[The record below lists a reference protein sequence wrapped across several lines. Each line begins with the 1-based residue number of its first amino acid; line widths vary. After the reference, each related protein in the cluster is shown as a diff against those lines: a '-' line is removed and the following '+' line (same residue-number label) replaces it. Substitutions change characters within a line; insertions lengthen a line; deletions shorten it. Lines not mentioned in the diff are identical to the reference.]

1 MSENDPNAYQPIP
14 LPKGPDYSEDEMRAR
29 ADDFYKLMKKR
40 RTVRDYDDR
49 PVPREVIEKAIL
61 TAGTAPNGAN
71 RQPWHFAVLAP
82 GTKRTEIREAAEV
95 EERDFY
101 LGGKAS
107 DEWLEALRP
116 YGTDESKPFLEHAP
130 WLIVVF
136 AERHEVQPDGTRVK
150 NYYVPE
156 SVGIAC
162 GMLITAL
169 HNAGLATLTHTP
181 SPMKFLNQICQR
193 PDNEKAMMIVVTGY
207 PADGA
212 MVPKHAAEKKPLDEI
227 ASFF

>member
-1 MSENDPNAYQPIP
+1 MSEQDPNAYKPVP
-14 LPKGPDYSEDEMRAR
+14 LPKRPDYSEDDMRAR
-29 ADDFYKLMKKR
+29 ADDFYDLMKKR

-49 PVPREVIEKAIL
+49 PVPREIIEKAIL

-82 GTKRTEIREAAEV
+82 GPKRKEIREAAEV
-95 EERDFY
+95 EEQDFY
-101 LGGKAS
+101 HGGKAS
-107 DEWLEALRP
+107 EEWLEALRP

-136 AERHEVQPDGTRVK
+136 AERHEVKPDGSRVK

-156 SVGIAC
+156 SVGIAS

-181 SPMKFLNQICQR
+181 SPMKFLNEICER

-207 PADGA
+207 PAEGA
-212 MVPKHAAEKKPLDEI
+212 MVPEHATIKKPLDEI